1 MDRNRN
7 IAQKCCRKCDEQIRL
22 VCYWHRLMLAASMGK
37 MTPVQE
43 LRRLGASYEVEDT
56 SGSTALHWACLSKNA
71 QLVDWMLQDG
81 ADVSATNHLGRTPL
95 MLLGV
100 KTLYFP
106 SCSELAITAL
116 IMAAPCVADADIIFS
131 SCGFFF
137 FFSSSPN
144 LNGCRVDVHHTST
157 HGVGL
162 VQI

>member
-1 MDRNRN
+1 
-7 IAQKCCRKCDEQIRL
+7 
-22 VCYWHRLMLAASMGK
+22 MLAASMGK

-116 IMAAPCVADADIIFS
+116 IMAALHS
-131 SCGFFF
+131 RCGHYILNLWFLLLFFF
-137 FFSSSPN
+137 LP
-144 LNGCRVDVHHTST
+144 
-157 HGVGL
+157 
-162 VQI
+162 